1 MEALTAEQGEQQA
14 EASTIAE
21 QPLVRRGKRARAVPV
36 VNVRTEHRKDYHGV
50 DENGKRLKS
59 GGLITKGCK
68 WTDSTRNSCPC
79 PKLLIWSENG
89 KRHKEAAGN
98 DEDEAYRRARE
109 KQANLQAIAEGS
121 CCRCLP

>member
-59 GGLITKGCK
+59 GGLIT
-68 WTDSTRNSCPC
+68 
-79 PKLLIWSENG
+79 
-89 KRHKEAAGN
+89 
-98 DEDEAYRRARE
+98 
-109 KQANLQAIAEGS
+109 
-121 CCRCLP
+121 